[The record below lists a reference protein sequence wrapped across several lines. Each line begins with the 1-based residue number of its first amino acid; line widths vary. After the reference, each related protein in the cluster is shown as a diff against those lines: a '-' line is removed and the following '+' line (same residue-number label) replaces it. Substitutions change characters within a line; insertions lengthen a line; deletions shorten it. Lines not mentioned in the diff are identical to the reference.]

1 MPPSLPLVDKGAS
14 TATTSASLPSP
25 KPSNTRAM
33 PTSPSTEL
41 AANLNDPAAIDPPSS
56 AMQKSWTANLP
67 VQVTYTPMTPNNP
80 LGLLG
85 RLPREL
91 RDMMYAYAVDPPTKD
106 DFSGEPDDYYRDITR
121 RRPIMQTC
129 KGMRLE
135 CLESYLAENEIDCTY
150 NGLSPYRLFEA
161 LSKILARPYFRAQ
174 GYSMNIELPRQDY
187 LQILLTCESLRAYD
201 RTLHVFLECYRLL
214 ETSTLSIPF
223 KNLFVQLK
231 HRIRIYSMDNVAAQ
245 WRTIEPNGDKISIKL
260 WANDRQ
266 KSSDEVL
273 KVCSQLKNCV
283 LQSSQQPT
291 DQDQSIALIT
301 GLEKYNMAII
311 EAMMLWWQ
319 DADAKDEKTKQE
331 LKIKEEKRKQEHEDR
346 LQKIWTNHSK
356 SVEEIELAC
365 KRDIQKIEGMDE
377 TKGRSSKRRRL
388 D

>member
-187 LQILLTCESLRAYD
+187 LQIPLTCESLRA
-201 RTLHVFLECYRLL
+201 
-214 ETSTLSIPF
+214 TS
-223 KNLFVQLK
+223 FVQLNY
-231 HRIRIYSMDNVAAQ
+231 RIRIYSMDNVAAQ
-245 WRTIEPNGDKISIKL
+245 WRTIEPNGDKIAFKL

-311 EAMMLWWQ
+311 KAMMLWWQ

-331 LKIKEEKRKQEHEDR
+331 LKIKEEK
-346 LQKIWTNHSK
+346 
-356 SVEEIELAC
+356 
-365 KRDIQKIEGMDE
+365 
-377 TKGRSSKRRRL
+377 
-388 D
+388 